1 MKTYWS
7 IDVSDRINIFIEVIN
22 GTIYVNKMDRETLE
36 IEEITEIVIDEEPI
50 DYDNLID
57 LDDEE
62 DLERFLKE
70 TD

>member
-7 IDVSDRINIFIEVIN
+7 IDVTDRINIFIEVIN
-22 GTIYVNKMDRETLE
+22 GTIYVNKMDRKTLE
-36 IEEITEIVIDEEPI
+36 IEELAEIL

-62 DLERFLKE
+62 DLEKFLKE

>member
-7 IDVSDRINIFIEVIN
+7 IDVTDRINIFIEVID
-22 GTIYVNKMDRETLE
+22 GTIYVNKMDRKTLE
-36 IEEITEIVIDEEPI
+36 IEQLAEVL

>member
-22 GTIYVNKMDRETLE
+22 GTIYVNKMDRKTLE
-36 IEEITEIVIDEEPI
+36 IEELAEIL
-50 DYDNLID
+50 DYDNLISLDDDED
-57 LDDEE
+57 LD
-62 DLERFLKE
+62 RFLKE